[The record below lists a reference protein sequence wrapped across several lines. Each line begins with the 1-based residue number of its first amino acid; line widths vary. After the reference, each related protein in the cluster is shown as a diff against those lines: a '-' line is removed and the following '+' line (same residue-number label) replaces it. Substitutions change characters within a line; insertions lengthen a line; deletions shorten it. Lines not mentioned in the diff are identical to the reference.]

1 MNKRGLEAL
10 FIGPAL
16 VHLIVFALFPI
27 GYVFVLSF
35 YQWNLLA
42 DNRYFIGFDNY
53 ILLIQNDKFWQAMLN
68 TLKFV
73 ALSVPAS
80 IAVALA
86 VALFVSQK
94 IKASVVFRTVFYLPS
109 VCSGVALAMMWI
121 YIYLP
126 KSGMVNATA
135 ALFGLPSSTDFL
147 NDVNWAMPAIA
158 FMSVW
163 TGLGPRMVLYVAGL
177 LNIPVALYEAAQ
189 LDGASGWKQFWS
201 ITLPLLSPTTLFVLV
216 TATIGAFQL
225 FTPIYMMTKGG
236 PLGTTDV
243 VGYHV
248 YNEAWRRFQ
257 IGSASAQSVVIFA
270 LIALVAWVQYK
281 WLRPNTDLRGMA

>member
-1 MNKRGLEAL
+1 MNKRGVEAL
-10 FIGPAL
+10 FIAAAL

-35 YQWNLLA
+35 YQWNLLSE
-42 DNRYFIGFDNY
+42 NRYFIGFDNY
-53 ILLIQNDKFWQAMLN
+53 ALLIQNDKFWHAMLN

-86 VALFVSQK
+86 VALFVNQK
-94 IKASVVFRTVFYLPS
+94 IRASFIFRTVFYLPS

-135 ALFGLPSSTDFL
+135 ALFGLPSNTDFL
-147 NDVNWAMPAIA
+147 NDVHWAMPAIA

-163 TGLGPRMVLYVAGL
+163 TGLGPRMVLFVAGL
-177 LNIPVALYEAAQ
+177 LNIPIALYEAAQ
-189 LDGASGWKQFWS
+189 LDGASNWRQFWS
-201 ITLPLLSPTTLFVLV
+201 ITLPLLSPTTLFVMI
-216 TATIGAFQL
+216 TATISAFQL

-257 IGSASAQSVVIFA
+257 VGSASAQSVVIFL
-270 LIALVAWVQYK
+270 LIAAVAWIQYK
-281 WLRPNTDLRGMA
+281 WLKPNSDLRGMA